1 MMSLELTSK
10 TKWLHDDLSD
20 ISRQLDKQNKLIK
33 EGLKMFKCI
42 DLDGEARG
50 DLSLSKEYRDKLE
63 EIKRVVGVKTLSEA
77 MEMLIDDKVEYFNK
91 AFKEETKDND

>member
-1 MMSLELTSK
+1 MSLELTSK
-10 TKWLHDDLSD
+10 SKWLHDDLRD
-20 ISRQLDKQNKLIK
+20 ISRELHEQNKLIK

-50 DLSLSKEYRDKLE
+50 DLSLSKEYRDKLD
-63 EIKRVVGVKTLSEA
+63 EIKRVVGVKTLTEA

-91 AFKEETKDND
+91 AFKEEMKDND

>member
-1 MMSLELTSK
+1 MSLELTSK
-10 TKWLHDDLSD
+10 TKWLHEDLQD
-20 ISRQLDKQNKLIK
+20 ISMQLDRQNKLIK
-33 EGLKMFKCI
+33 EGLRMFKCI

-77 MEMLIDDKVEYFNK
+77 MEMLIDDKVEYFSK
-91 AFKEETKDND
+91 AFKEEMKDND

>member
-1 MMSLELTSK
+1 
-10 TKWLHDDLSD
+10 
-20 ISRQLDKQNKLIK
+20 
-33 EGLKMFKCI
+33 MFKCI

-77 MEMLIDDKVEYFNK
+77 MEMLIDDKVEYFSK

>member
-1 MMSLELTSK
+1 MSLELTSK
-10 TKWLHDDLSD
+10 TKWLHDDLQD
-20 ISRQLDKQNKLIK
+20 ISMQLDRQNKLIK
-33 EGLKMFKCI
+33 EGLRMFKCI

-77 MEMLIDDKVEYFNK
+77 MEMLIDDKVEYFSK
-91 AFKEETKDND
+91 AFKEEMKDND

>member
-1 MMSLELTSK
+1 MSLELTSK

-20 ISRQLDKQNKLIK
+20 ISRELDKQNKLIK
-33 EGLKMFKCI
+33 EGLRMFKCI

-91 AFKEETKDND
+91 AFKKETKDND

>member
-1 MMSLELTSK
+1 MSLELTSK

-20 ISRQLDKQNKLIK
+20 ISRQLHEQNKLMK

-50 DLSLSKEYRDKLE
+50 DLSLSKEYRDKLD

-91 AFKEETKDND
+91 AFKEEMKDND

>member
-1 MMSLELTSK
+1 MSLELTSK
-10 TKWLHDDLSD
+10 TKWLHDDLRD
-20 ISRQLDKQNKLIK
+20 ISRELQEQNKLIK

-77 MEMLIDDKVEYFNK
+77 MEMLIDDKVEYFSK
-91 AFKEETKDND
+91 VLKEETKVND

>member
-10 TKWLHDDLSD
+10 TKWLHDDLGD

-33 EGLKMFKCI
+33 EGLRMFKCI

-91 AFKEETKDND
+91 AFKEETKYND